1 MTNVNFKNYTKV
13 DISSTKNNNELVE
26 KIEYFEKLKIDS
38 D

>member
-1 MTNVNFKNYTKV
+1 MTNTNFKNYIKV
-13 DISSTKNNNELVE
+13 EIASTKNNNELVE